1 MNLTARKMRTTRTK
15 NSHSNIMPVVNVA
28 PFVLQSPTTSATWF
42 PEPDLLFASGERSYD
57 PKVGVP
63 LYGPRSL
70 NTGRHKNEIHIG
82 FIGTRPSVTAAREY
96 FLTAAEGVDG
106 DDQHAPFPGCTPS
119 TGYRMALRTDDS
131 TVELI
136 TRQESE
142 DILKIR
148 NGRQRF
154 ESFLATL
161 EDKVRLLAGRDHP
174 LDYVVLALSADL
186 YRRCKVVDYFEKGKG
201 PVHRD
206 LRRAFKAM
214 AMRHKI
220 ATQIL
225 LDSTSAPRAEDETG
239 GRKLDHSSVVA
250 WNLFTGMYFKAEG
263 LPWAPSGL
271 PPGSC
276 FIGVSFFRPLGSSST
291 LRTSVV
297 QAFDENGEGLV
308 LRGHTFPWDEQKEGR
323 SPHLTEEAAGELV
336 QMVLDRYKNERNQ
349 QLPQRVVVHKSS
361 RFEPAERRGFENALR
376 AVRLYDL
383 VSLRPDS
390 DVRLLRN
397 ARYPPIRGSAFTVGG
412 MTYLYTTG
420 YLPSIARF
428 PHGHVPSPLQLADHV
443 GDTAPADLFREV
455 LVLTKMNWNSANMSG
470 LKPIT
475 LRFSKLVGDILREV
489 PESQEPEAKYKYYT

>member
-1 MNLTARKMRTTRTK
+1 MTSRNSKNTRKRSSRPPD
-15 NSHSNIMPVVNVA
+15 HVDPVPA
-28 PFVLQSPTTSATWF
+28 LVLQTPTASASWF
-42 PEPDLLFASGERSYD
+42 PEPDLVFAAGERSYD

-82 FIGTRPSVTAAREY
+82 FIGTRPSVTAARDY
-96 FLTAAEGVDG
+96 LLRAAEGVDG
-106 DDQHAPFPGCTPS
+106 DDQHAPFPGCNPS
-119 TGYRMALRTDDS
+119 TGYRMALRTDEAV
-131 TVELI
+131 TELI

-142 DILKIR
+142 QILKIKGR
-148 NGRQRF
+148 RQRF
-154 ESFLATL
+154 EMVLGTL
-161 EDKVRLLAGRDHP
+161 EDKVRLLSGRDHP
-174 LDYVVLALSADL
+174 LDYVVVALSDEL
-186 YRRCKVVDYFEKGKG
+186 YRACRVVDYFEKGIG
-201 PVHRD
+201 SVHRD

-214 AMRHKI
+214 AMRYKI

-225 LDSTSAPRAEDETG
+225 LDSTTVSGSAETSG
-239 GRKLDHSSVVA
+239 AGRKLDHPSVVA

-276 FIGVSFFRPLGSSST
+276 FIGISFFRPLGSSST

-308 LRGHTFPWDEQKEGR
+308 LRGHTFPWDDEKEGR
-323 SPHLTEEAAGELV
+323 SPHLTEEAAHQLV
-336 QMVLDRYKNERNQ
+336 RMVLDRYKNERNQ

-361 RFEPAERRGFENALR
+361 RFEPAERKGFENALT

-383 VSLRPDS
+383 VSLRPTS

-397 ARYPPIRGSAFTVGG
+397 AQYPPIRGSAFTVGDL
-412 MTYLYTTG
+412 TYLYTTG
-420 YLPSIARF
+420 YLPNIARY

-443 GDTAPADLFREV
+443 GDTSPADLFSEV

-470 LKPIT
+470 LTPIT